1 MKQTT
6 NLADGNLSGG
16 LGVNLTLFGII
27 SSILMSKSLELD
39 QTPSYSASDQDLSCL
54 QRLLHLRVLRYSL
67 PKDRV
72 LI

>member
-39 QTPSYSASDQDLSCL
+39 QTPSDSASDQAISCL
-54 QRLLHLRVLRYSL
+54 QRFE
-67 PKDRV
+67 KA
-72 LI
+72 